1 MTIKLNHQCKGSE
14 YPIPYREGGEV
25 HTDLLSYLICR
36 KENRSRLGG
45 NLRPASDRT
54 ILNKANH
61 IVFLLNLFEESD
73 LDYREAEFKDV
84 ETIIESLYH
93 EYDWEGDSLK
103 VYVSTWRAFYDFL
116 TLEAVDHNM
125 IFPERGTVMFEK
137 DKDNDFQ
144 SHTKRTHKAAIETET
159 AVPDEYCEHKDD
171 YRNDVISMRQF
182 WKLYEYLYKNED
194 PVYAVMAATMLQTF
208 LRIGGVM
215 QFPKGV
221 NKRNPMWRTLD
232 EMKDKKQ
239 VWQSLSYRKKG
250 GAIGTCIVHKETLQM
265 IHDEYLSEHYNKYN
279 DLFITNYCETLHA
292 YKKGITP
299 SDSFTWLNKHGTP
312 VSIRLL
318 QQAFE
323 RASAALGFS
332 VHTHT
337 MRHTGATQLLYRW
350 GKENG
355 IEVTEAIATD
365 IHSWLKLQLGHA
377 DMETT
382 YRYIRTVYR
391 LKAQDAISELLPATL
406 TISEEQS
413 KAKNPEYASAL
424 GAMERG
430 IKRHEEYMR
439 GIEYK
444 ACSY

>member
-1 MTIKLNHQCKGSE
+1 MTIILNHQCKGTE
-14 YPIPYREGGEV
+14 YPIPYHEGGEV

-36 KENRSRLGG
+36 KEHSSRLKG
-45 NLRPASDRT
+45 NLKAVRDRT

-61 IVFLLNLFEESD
+61 LVLLLNLFEESD
-73 LDYREAEFKDV
+73 LDYREADFKDV

-93 EYDWEGDSLK
+93 EYDWTGDSLK
-103 VYVSTWRAFYDFL
+103 IYASTWRAFYEFL
-116 TLEAVDHNM
+116 TLEGVDHNM
-125 IFPERGTVMFEK
+125 FFPEKGINTREK
-137 DKDNDFQ
+137 DKDNDVL
-144 SHTKRTHKAAIETET
+144 SHTRKTQKTAIETET
-159 AVPDEYCEHKDD
+159 SVPDEYCEYKDD
-171 YRNDVISMRQF
+171 YRNDVLSMTQF
-182 WKLYEYLYKNED
+182 WKLYRHLYIEED

-215 QFPKGV
+215 QFPKGPTQ
-221 NKRNPMWRTLD
+221 RNPGWLTLD
-232 EMKDKKQ
+232 EMKDRGQ
-239 VWQSLSYRKKG
+239 VWQRLSYRKKG
-250 GAIGTCIVHKETLQM
+250 GGIGTCIVHKETLQV
-265 IHDEYLSEHYNKYN
+265 IYDEYLSEHYNEYN
-279 DLFITNYCETLHA
+279 NLFITKYCQKKHA
-292 YKKGITP
+292 AKKGITA

-323 RASAALGFS
+323 RAPKALGFD
-332 VHTHT
+332 VHTHM
-337 MRHTGATQLLYRW
+337 MRHTGATQMLYRW
-350 GKENG
+350 GKENN

-413 KAKNPEYASAL
+413 KARNPKYAKAL
-424 GAMERG
+424 DSMTRG

-439 GIEYK
+439 GIKYK
-444 ACSY
+444 E